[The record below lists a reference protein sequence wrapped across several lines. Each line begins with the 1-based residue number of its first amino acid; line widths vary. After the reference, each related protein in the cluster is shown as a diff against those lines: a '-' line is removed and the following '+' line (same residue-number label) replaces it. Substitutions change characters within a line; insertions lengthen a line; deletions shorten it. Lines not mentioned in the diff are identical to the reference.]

1 MFHTV
6 AYQGTGV
13 AATDVDMTP
22 VTDGLM
28 TIQNGHFLPQSD
40 CKLLYAAGIGL
51 TQTYMQIVTPTL
63 RQICKHQIRPLEN
76 AAAPGALPAFA
87 RYERNPLTLK
97 GLEEISV
104 VMQNTAVAVCKS
116 VLGLSLTPMMPAP
129 QGNIFT
135 LRGTGTTTLTALGWT
150 ATAITWSDT
159 LPTGNY
165 VCVGL
170 SAFSATC
177 VAARLTFE
185 GQWER
190 PGCLG
195 NAAVTAQEWPF
206 FHNGLL
212 GVWGN
217 FHSYR
222 MPSLEFLATAAD
234 TAETV
239 FLDLIRVG

>member
-1 MFHTV
+1 MFHLL
-6 AYQGTGV
+6 AYNATGV
-13 AATDVDMTP
+13 ANTDVDMTP
-22 VTDGLM
+22 VADGLM

-40 CKLLYAAGIGL
+40 GKLLWAYSGGL
-51 TQTYMQIVTPTL
+51 TQSRTRIVTPTL
-63 RQICKHQIRPLEN
+63 RQIVNPYIRPLDN
-76 AAAPGALPAFA
+76 AAHPVGLPGFA
-87 RYERNPLTLK
+87 RYNLNPLTLK

-104 VMQNTAVAVCKS
+104 FMQNTSTAVCNAL
-116 VLGLSLTPMMPAP
+116 LGLSLTPMMPAP

-135 LRGTGTTTLTALGWT
+135 IRGTGTTTLTALGWSIVS
-150 ATAITWSDT
+150 ATWSDT
-159 LPTGNY
+159 LPSGNY

-177 VAARLTFE
+177 IGARLTFE

-195 NAAVTAQEWPF
+195 TDLVTSQEWPY
-206 FHNGLL
+206 FHNGNL

-222 MPSLEFLATAAD
+222 MPSLEFLSVSAD
-234 TAETV
+234 TAQTV
-239 FLDLIRVG
+239 FMDLIRVG

>member
-6 AYQGTGV
+6 AYQGTGI

-22 VTDGLM
+22 ITDGLM
-28 TIQNGHFLPQSD
+28 TIQNAHFLPQSD
-40 CKLLYAAGIGL
+40 AKLLYAMVAGL
-51 TQTYMQIVTPTL
+51 TQTYAQIVTPTL

-76 AAAPGALPAFA
+76 AAAPGALPAYA
-87 RYERNPLTLK
+87 RYDRNPLILK
-97 GLEEISV
+97 GLEEISI
-104 VMQNTAVAVCKS
+104 VMQNTAVPVVKA

-135 LRGTGTTTLTALGWT
+135 IRGTGTITQVALGWT
-150 ATAITWSDT
+150 GGTITWSDT

-170 SAFSATC
+170 SAFAATLQ
-177 VAARLTFE
+177 AARLTFE

-190 PGCLG
+190 PGCIG

-206 FHNGLL
+206 FRNGNL

-222 MPSLEFLATAAD
+222 MPSLEFLSTAAD
-234 TAETV
+234 AAQTV
-239 FLDLIRVG
+239 FMDLIRVG

>member
-22 VTDGLM
+22 VPDGLM
-28 TIQNGHFLPQSD
+28 TVQNGHFLPQSD
-40 CKLLYAAGIGL
+40 CKLVYMAGIGL

-63 RQICKHQIRPLEN
+63 RQIAKHQVRPLEN

-87 RYERNPLTLK
+87 RYNTNPLTLK

-104 VMQNTAVAVCKS
+104 VMQNTATAVCKAI
-116 VLGLSLTPMMPAP
+116 LGLSLTPIMPAP
-129 QGNIFT
+129 QGNIFC
-135 LRGTGTTTLTALGWT
+135 LRGTGTTTQAALGWT
-150 ATAITWSDT
+150 GCPITWSDT

-170 SAFSATC
+170 SAFAATC
-177 VAARLTFE
+177 QAARLTFE

-190 PGCLG
+190 PGCVG

-222 MPSLEFLATAAD
+222 MPSVEFLSTAAD
-234 TAETV
+234 AAQTV